1 MSFMDYQSAGYSDVT
16 PAGYSDVTPAFQPV
30 DALAYGV
37 AADKTNEK
45 VNSLLRRM
53 QAATS
58 NSTNNNTGSIFKGE
72 LGVTSSQCSAASTSP
87 KLSSG
92 RSSPKSLE
100 SETLDPDLRDVIRRL
115 QEAQIRSII
124 RASMKSHGGTV
135 ARGGIVDTR
144 ELVL

>member
-1 MSFMDYQSAGYSDVT
+1 MGFMDYLSAGYNN
-16 PAGYSDVTPAFQPV
+16 VTPAFQPV

-37 AADKTNEK
+37 KADETNEK
-45 VNSLLRRM
+45 VNRLLRRM

-58 NSTNNNTGSIFKGE
+58 NSTFNNTGSIFKGE

-100 SETLDPDLRDVIRRL
+100 SETLNPDLRDVIRRL
-115 QEAQIRSII
+115 QEAQIRSKMY
-124 RASMKSHGGTV
+124 ASMNSLQRTV
-135 ARGGIVDTR
+135 ASGGIVKTR